1 MKKLLLTTTF
11 ILASALLFICC
22 TPASPVEK
30 LKKLADEVEL
40 NHKSYTDEEW
50 ENITVKCQELETE
63 FRERKYTQEELK
75 EFGRQKGRIQGFMTK
90 YTLKSWGRD
99 IEDFANELEGS
110 IEGFFNALGGSAEGE

>member
-30 LKKLADEVEL
+30 LKNLADEVEL
-40 NHKSYTDEEW
+40 NYESYTDEDW
-50 ENITVKCQELETE
+50 ENITVECQELETE

-75 EFGRQKGRIQGFMTK
+75 EFGRQKGRISGYMTK
-90 YTLKSWGRD
+90 YSIKGWGKD
-99 IEDFANELEGS
+99 IEEFADELGGS
-110 IEGFFNALGGSAEGE
+110 IEGFFNAMGSMIEE